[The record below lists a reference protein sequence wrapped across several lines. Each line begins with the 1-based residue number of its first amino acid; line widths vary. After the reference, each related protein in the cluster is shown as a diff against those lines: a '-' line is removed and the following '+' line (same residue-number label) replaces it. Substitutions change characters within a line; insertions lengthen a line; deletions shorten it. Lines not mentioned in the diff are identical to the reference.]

1 MSVIDKVFVR
11 YASPNV
17 ANDAVVAEIAAT
29 PAQIAHFPP
38 N

>member
-1 MSVIDKVFVR
+1 MSIIDKVFAF

-17 ANDAVVAEIAAT
+17 ANDAVVAAIAAL
-29 PAQIAHFPP
+29 IAHFPL